1 MYTFSAGTEIVTDN
15 TVYSKDIGLLHANPL
30 WSRCY
35 EEGCK
40 LSVIYV
46 NKD

>member
-1 MYTFSAGTEIVTDN
+1 VTDN
-15 TVYSKDIGLLHANPL
+15 TAYSKDIGLLQALQGNPF
-30 WSRCY
+30 WSICY

-40 LSVIYV
+40 LYVIYV